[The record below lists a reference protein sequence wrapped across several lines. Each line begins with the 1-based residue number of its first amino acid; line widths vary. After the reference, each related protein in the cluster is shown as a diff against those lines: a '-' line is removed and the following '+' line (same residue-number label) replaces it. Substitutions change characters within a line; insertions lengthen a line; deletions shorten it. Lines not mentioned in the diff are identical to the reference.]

1 MDATN
6 STVLID
12 GQHIAGSPF
21 PVYISIHPTQLGK
34 PVRVWRNF
42 CQPHSII
49 VNSKNEI
56 LVTERKGNIFKLT
69 VEGREKLAGAKLRLV
84 RGIACNKEDTAYCI
98 DQLSNNIFK
107 CDQKGMNRKIK
118 NIPLDDEVKGWGSLC
133 ITNDEVVVSEIG
145 LKGIIKIYSRDLKYI
160 RDIEHKDMGLVNSIS
175 IDLQGNVYA
184 TDYNNLCIRIFNNKC
199 DFLKSIVSDEQE
211 MLKPWGVCV
220 FGQYVYMTD
229 VDVIVCLFLLLMEST
244 SLHSVSMVSR

>member
-1 MDATN
+1 MPEHAKVGKLTLFTRLSNNKPTKRDCKISCQVKSVHNEVTIDSNIFEVGSGRYSISAHPLFVDATN

-118 NIPLDDEVKGWGSLC
+118 NIPLDDEVKG
-133 ITNDEVVVSEIG
+133 
-145 LKGIIKIYSRDLKYI
+145 
-160 RDIEHKDMGLVNSIS
+160 
-175 IDLQGNVYA
+175 
-184 TDYNNLCIRIFNNKC
+184 
-199 DFLKSIVSDEQE
+199 
-211 MLKPWGVCV
+211 
-220 FGQYVYMTD
+220 
-229 VDVIVCLFLLLMEST
+229 
-244 SLHSVSMVSR
+244 